1 MVNLLIY
8 GIKMQA
14 QQLCYYAELEGAAR
28 VVGFVVDAEY
38 QTITELN
45 GHPVITFEEAVKQYP
60 SSEYEF
66 AVSFAYQHMVHDR
79 EEKSK
84 KCKNAGYRLFT
95 FISKSALCY
104 SNDIGEGCI
113 IYPGACIEFGAVI
126 GDGNIID
133 HNVLVGHGSHI
144 GNWNYITAMTTICGE
159 VSIGEHNFLGANC
172 TVMDSAKIGNEVI
185 VGAGAVVRNAED
197 GSVYFPART
206 VKWHGN
212 SSEIKI

>member
-28 VVGFVVDAEY
+28 VVAFVVDSEY